1 MASTFK
7 RRSKPSVASALGS
20 SSDADA
26 QASQTIGNSSNSSSS
41 MLGLRGTKPWTGGT
55 TLTSSGL
62 RDLDGILGGGQPLG
76 TCLLVEEDRWT
87 QSLALSF
94 VRYWCAEVSKLKQ
107 CGMAYIKCFVS
118 VGCHLSFDS
127 S

>member
-7 RRSKPSVASALGS
+7 RRSKPPAASALGS
-20 SSDADA
+20 SAEV
-26 QASQTIGNSSNSSSS
+26 QASQPIGSSSSSS

-87 QSLALSF
+87 QSLALSL
-94 VRYWCAEVSKLKQ
+94 VRYWCAEVSQL
-107 CGMAYIKCFVS
+107 AYFNCFVS
-118 VGCHLSFDS
+118 AISHISFDS
-127 S
+127 Y

>member
-1 MASTFK
+1 
-7 RRSKPSVASALGS
+7 
-20 SSDADA
+20 
-26 QASQTIGNSSNSSSS
+26 

-87 QSLALSF
+87 QSLALSV
-94 VRYWCAEVSKLKQ
+94 VRYWCAEVRPVTVSCCTAVVL
-107 CGMAYIKCFVS
+107 CFLCLHIS
-118 VGCHLSFDS
+118 GGTIWISFDFLTNPDFVNDFL
-127 S
+127 